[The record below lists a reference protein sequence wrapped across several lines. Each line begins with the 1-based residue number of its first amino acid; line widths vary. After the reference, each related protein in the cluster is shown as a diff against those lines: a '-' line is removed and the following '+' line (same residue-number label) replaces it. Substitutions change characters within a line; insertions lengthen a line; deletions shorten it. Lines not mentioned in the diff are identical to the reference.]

1 MARCCALCFKTAPPF
16 WFKVMTADCRL
27 CTGCPRW
34 MHDKTCLACQ
44 SPRKHTGGTT
54 FPGGSP
60 NQQAVAKQCLLNQW
74 KRRSPSSPALP
85 IGWVVQRVASIKGTM
100 DSRDSCA
107 ICAEVLFTVIKS
119 KNWVLQFYLPV
130 VTPWGLHFPTH
141 HILQENKM
149 DNAWLWIDQG
159 QSPPTSRPML

>member
-107 ICAEVLFTVIKS
+107 ICAEVLFTVILNQKTGYCNS
-119 KNWVLQFYLPV
+119 ICQL
-130 VTPWGLHFPTH
+130 
-141 HILQENKM
+141 
-149 DNAWLWIDQG
+149 
-159 QSPPTSRPML
+159 

>member
-1 MARCCALCFKTAPPF
+1 MLDQP
-16 WFKVMTADCRL
+16 L
-27 CTGCPRW
+27 IQS
-34 MHDKTCLACQ
+34 CLACQ

-74 KRRSPSSPALP
+74 KRRSPSSPALL

-107 ICAEVLFTVIKS
+107 ICAEVLFTFKS
-119 KNWVLQFYLPV
+119 KNWVLQFYLPA
-130 VTPWGLHFPTH
+130 VTPLGVTFSDPSHLAG
-141 HILQENKM
+141 K
-149 DNAWLWIDQG
+149 
-159 QSPPTSRPML
+159 